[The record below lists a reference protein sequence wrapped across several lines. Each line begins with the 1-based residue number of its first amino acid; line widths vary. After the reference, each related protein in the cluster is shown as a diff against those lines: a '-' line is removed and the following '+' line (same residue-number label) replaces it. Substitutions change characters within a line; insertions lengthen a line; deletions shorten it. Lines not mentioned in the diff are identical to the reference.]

1 MSLSIH
7 VCSTCK
13 IVHKVKKK
21 MICNFNC
28 GLIIKIILCF
38 CDCIVAEFVLF
49 LCNILQYEELQWNFD
64 YDITTFFFFAYI
76 KINLCF
82 YDCYYIYQALGFLN
96 VWVISHTICQ
106 TIKRNLDSFLGV
118 WATWFDK
125 QENYIGTWM
134 ICRYSMA
141 QKCYRKR
148 YQSVI
153 FRMRI

>member
-1 MSLSIH
+1 MYALH
-7 VCSTCK
+7 VKLFTK
-13 IVHKVKKK
+13 LKKK
-21 MICNFNC
+21 WSATS
-28 GLIIKIILCF
+28 
-38 CDCIVAEFVLF
+38 IVALSSRLFYVFVTVLWPNLF
-49 LCNILQYEELQWNFD
+49 YFSATFYNMKNCNEILTMILQL
-64 YDITTFFFFAYI
+64 FFFFAYI